1 MKDELQNIISGK
13 SQVRYGDAIQAVANY
28 IGRGT
33 STSVTLK
40 SSKQIKIEEA
50 KNIRQFC
57 DQNNFWHSN
66 IDINSF
72 VSSGAEQK
80 VYLNQDEFTVFKLND
95 SIYYLSWLD
104 YFNNLLLNNFFF
116 PDTAYRLVGFYES
129 EEVFVC
135 RC

>member
-80 VYLNQDEFTVFKLND
+80 VYLNQDEFTVFKLKD
-95 SIYYLSWLD
+95 SIYYL
-104 YFNNLLLNNFFF
+104 
-116 PDTAYRLVGFYES
+116 
-129 EEVFVC
+129 
-135 RC
+135 